1 METKV
6 NEQLTEL
13 TEQELM
19 ETEGGFKGFNFGI
32 FTPIFL
38 AKGGGDGPGKT
49 PGGGLPR
56 L

>member
-1 METKV
+1 MEPKV

-13 TEQELM
+13 TEQELV
-19 ETEGGFKGFNFGI
+19 ETEGGFGGFNFGI
-32 FTPIFL
+32 FASIIV
-38 AKGGGDGPGKT
+38 AKGIGDPGKT